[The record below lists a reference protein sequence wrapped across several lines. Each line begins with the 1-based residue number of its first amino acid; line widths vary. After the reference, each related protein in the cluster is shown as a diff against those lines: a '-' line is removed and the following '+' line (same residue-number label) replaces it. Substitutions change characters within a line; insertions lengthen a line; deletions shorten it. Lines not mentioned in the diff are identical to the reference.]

1 MRLKGEAV
9 EERGRGSSKAMYS
22 CEECEERLYPFLDR
36 ELDAGEQL
44 LVREHLSLCRQ
55 CLNRFRFEGNV
66 LRSVG
71 EVARSVSCPQ
81 EVRLRILR
89 TWGKEALT

>member
-1 MRLKGEAV
+1 
-9 EERGRGSSKAMYS
+9 MYS

-44 LVREHLSLCRQ
+44 LVREHLSRCRP

-66 LRSVG
+66 VRSIG
-71 EVARSVSCPQ
+71 EVARSVGCPQ
-81 EVRLRILR
+81 EARLRILR
-89 TWGKEALT
+89 ACGKEALT

>member
-1 MRLKGEAV
+1 
-9 EERGRGSSKAMYS
+9 MYS

-36 ELDAGEQL
+36 ELDPGEQL